1 MAEAGSNLDKGEWDV
16 CRFPAGRDSKGAVQT
31 KVSSISLT
39 SVRILLLYVQVARF
53 TVLGARPGVWI
64 APRGFTQR
72 LTDAG

>member
-1 MAEAGSNLDKGEWDV
+1 M
-16 CRFPAGRDSKGAVQT
+16 
-31 KVSSISLT
+31 SSISLT